1 MKVDLTVL
9 GAGIGGLAAAALLA
23 RQRKKVVVFAPG
35 DEVGGAFVPAR
46 TEGYQFPLGPT
57 LSFGNERDGALRTLY
72 ADLNLAHGDTVR
84 SASYQVVLPDRRLT
98 VYPEKNETLEELMR
112 EFPHEID
119 GIARLYLA
127 LEKIAVRASKNRVY
141 SFLSQRRRSG
151 ALLQRYRFSRELLS
165 FYDVQSR
172 YFFGQSVHDLSI
184 SKLASMLTVSPFSEP
199 RGFKKIADLLLEVI
213 LIHDGIVRFSE
224 PIPDLVGQRGN
235 RVGLVT
241 TDGLTESGAVLLNTR
256 GQLRDSFTFIGISD
270 QGVPVGMRHGAI
282 CLPDYARPEELFGL
296 TLSKHGDESAAPR
309 GKRAL
314 TAWFP
319 FLASERDRPGK
330 LIDPIRKIMP
340 FLDLFTDAIHAQRP
354 DAMQYAT
361 PPTLSGREGAP
372 LVRLE
377 RGAEKN
383 LFFIRDDGR
392 YPVQA
397 VAAAKKMAGLLR

>member
-1 MKVDLTVL
+1 M
-9 GAGIGGLAAAALLA
+9 
-23 RQRKKVVVFAPG
+23 
-35 DEVGGAFVPAR
+35 
-46 TEGYQFPLGPT
+46 
-57 LSFGNERDGALRTLY
+57 
-72 ADLNLAHGDTVR
+72 
-84 SASYQVVLPDRRLT
+84 
-98 VYPEKNETLEELMR
+98 
-112 EFPHEID
+112 
-119 GIARLYLA
+119 
-127 LEKIAVRASKNRVY
+127 
-141 SFLSQRRRSG
+141 
-151 ALLQRYRFSRELLS
+151 
-165 FYDVQSR
+165 
-172 YFFGQSVHDLSI
+172 
-184 SKLASMLTVSPFSEP
+184 
-199 RGFKKIADLLLEVI
+199 
-213 LIHDGIVRFSE
+213 
-224 PIPDLVGQRGN
+224 
-235 RVGLVT
+235 
-241 TDGLTESGAVLLNTR
+241 LNTR

-330 LIDPIRKIMP
+330 LIAPIREIMP

-361 PPTLSGREGAP
+361 PPTLSGREGTS

-377 RGAEKN
+377 RGAAKN

>member
-165 FYDVQSR
+165 FYDIQSR

-184 SKLASMLTVSPFSEP
+184 SKLASMLTVSPFYEP

-235 RVGLVT
+235 RVGFVT

-282 CLPDYARPEELFGL
+282 CLPDYDRPEELFGL

-319 FLASERDRPGK
+319 FLTSERDRPGK
-330 LIDPIRKIMP
+330 LIDPIREIIP
-340 FLDLFTDAIHAQRP
+340 FLDRFTDAVHAQRP

-361 PPTLSGREGAP
+361 PSTLSGREGAP